1 MGKKQTIPVNPVVSK
16 FVEDNVFVEGRK
28 INLQL
33 YEPMRFVYNLAP
45 KELTILAGRQIGKS
59 VYLGSK
65 CATKSI
71 IAPNNRI
78 LYVAPLES
86 QVKTWSKTKLQKIIS
101 DSPRIKKFFSKK
113 DSNVFFKENT
123 LGSYIEL
130 TFASMASA
138 EPARVRG
145 KSADDLFID
154 ETQDIVPDALP
165 VIKETTTSSL
175 RPSITYTGTAKS
187 ADNLT
192 GVLWNNSTQI
202 ERVYKCPSCSK
213 LNIIERDNIGE
224 KGLICKYCKKPLSQ
238 EESKFMVVN
247 NKGGTEKVAV
257 RLPQVIM
264 PIHQTYNKWQDIFD
278 KFNTYS
284 PNKFNQEVLG
294 IPTGAGQKFIS
305 HEILRKLCDENRSM
319 ARTYEVDFQTKYR
332 GRIFMG
338 IDWSGEG
345 LNDEVKSRTAVIIMG
360 HRAYD
365 GDIDIIYGEIIPPGD
380 PDGTLDKIKKLAYQ
394 FRVMSIGADAGMGA
408 YQNAI
413 LAKEFGL
420 NKMMQLRYVSS
431 RTKPFGTQNQWA
443 GIMSLDKTAAI
454 DTVMG
459 IFKGDFPYP
468 PLKQATINI
477 NSPLKMKWPKF
488 AESKVFFD
496 DIVAEFTQE
505 SKAGNKIWTHSPEAP
520 DDTLHAITFGF
531 FAYVARVT
539 GGNPLFY

>member
-1 MGKKQTIPVNPVVSK
+1 MANKQIIPINPIVSRY
-16 FVEDNVFVEGRK
+16 VEDNIYIEGKK

-45 KELTILAGRQIGKS
+45 KELTIIAGRQIGKS

-65 CATKSI
+65 CSTKSI
-71 IAPNNRI
+71 ISPNNRI

-86 QVKTWSKTKLQKIIS
+86 QVKTWSKTKLQKIID
-101 DSPRIKKFFSKK
+101 DSPRIKPFFPKK
-113 DSNVFFKENT
+113 DNNVFFKQNT

-187 ADNLT
+187 EDNLT
-192 GVLWNNSTQI
+192 GVLWKNSTQI
-202 ERVYKCPSCSK
+202 ERVYKCPSCSRY
-213 LNIIERDNIGE
+213 NVIERLNIGE
-224 KGLICKYCKKPLSQ
+224 HGLICKYCKKPLEQ
-238 EESKFMVVN
+238 ELSKFIIVN
-247 NKGGTEKVAV
+247 KKDPEKVAV

-264 PIHQTYNKWQDIFD
+264 PIHQTPVKWRDIFD

-284 PNKFNQEVLG
+284 PDKFNQEVLG
-294 IPTGAGQKFIS
+294 IPTGSGHRFLTLEQ
-305 HEILRKLCDENRSM
+305 LRKSCEEGRSM
-319 ARTYEVDFQTKYR
+319 ARGWEQEFQMKYK

-345 LNDEVKSRTAVIIMG
+345 LNDEVKSRTAVLVMG
-360 HRAYD
+360 HRID
-365 GDIDIIYGEIIPPGD
+365 GDIDVLYGEIIPPGD
-380 PDGTLDKIKKLAYQ
+380 PDGTLEKIKKIAYG
-394 FRVMSIGADAGMGA
+394 FRITSIGADAGMGA

-413 LAKEFGL
+413 LTKEFGL
-420 NKMMQLRYVSS
+420 NKMLQLRYISS
-431 RTKPFGTQNQWA
+431 HTKPFGVQNKYA
-443 GIMSLDKTAAI
+443 GIVSIDKTSAI

-459 IFKGDFPYP
+459 ILKGDFPYP
-468 PLKQATINI
+468 PLKQAAINK
-477 NSPLKMKWPKF
+477 STPLKIRWPKF
-488 AESKVFFD
+488 ADSKPFFD
-496 DIVAEFTQE
+496 DIMAEFSQE
-505 SKAGNKIWTHSPEAP
+505 SRSGNKLWTHSPDSP
-520 DDTLHAITFGF
+520 DDALHALVFGF
-531 FAYVARVT
+531 FAYIARVT
-539 GGNPLFY
+539 NGKPMFY